1 MAERILSGK
10 IKQLVYTTEELS
22 QSPLSTTVIDN
33 GVLVYEKTS
42 SGQIKC
48 KIGDGNNVWS
58 GLNYI
63 DGNSENNNDFIVANI
78 DNEVNYKVN
87 SLNIIS
93 NCNYEWKEDVEL
105 PYKCVNSGAVIL
117 NNELHILGSSYKNF
131 NYNILKF
138 INSNVEETLDFGDIP
153 YEFTQG
159 NAIVYNNEIHILG
172 GYNSQTSHYKF
183 NSKTLTWEE
192 VSTLP
197 YDFYDGNA
205 IVYNNEI
212 HILGGYYNKKKH
224 YKWDGLTWTE
234 VSTLPYGFYNGAIC
248 NYNNEIHILGGY
260 SSSYNTKHYKWDG
273 LTWTEVST
281 LPYSNDKRFN
291 VIINDNKIY
300 MFNNS
305 SYIYIWDGEI
315 WSSIYNSTDR
325 TNSVILYNNI
335 FYIFG
340 CYDITSEHSN
350 IYSFNGNNNEKI
362 KTINY
367 YNLSNCNPLIYDDN
381 IYIFDSKYIE
391 TYKTSHYKLN
401 SETLTWEEV
410 STLPYDFSKQSI
422 LYNNEIHILG
432 DHYSIT
438 NYHYKFNSE
447 TLTWEE
453 VSTLPYYFR
462 RGSIVVYNDEIHI
475 LGSNY
480 STYKTSHYKFNSETL
495 TWEEVST
502 LPYDF
507 YDGNAIVYNN
517 EIHILGN
524 YNDSTTKT
532 SHYKFNSKTL
542 TWEEVS
548 TLPYDFSNGG
558 AFVYNNEI
566 HILGGGNTSDTR
578 TYHYKFNSSTSS
590 WVELDVLPYRFYDSS
605 SIIYNNKIHILGSS
619 NEFNYKSHYSYGKDM
634 SDLSNADILTI
645 TIDDNKE
652 VPLLKNKMDK
662 INPTGTGSFSMN
674 RAEGSTIGE
683 NSVALGSENIAS
695 YDYSSA
701 IGECCVSGNYNRYQF
716 NMSKITE
723 NDITKIQL
731 KITGEDSNQIF
742 SENDDVFI
750 ILEQD
755 NKHRLYKCKILSVTV
770 TDGLN
775 NDYDHY
781 LIIEDKNN
789 YFSSMNS
796 FHGYLFKSF
805 DVTGSRNINY
815 SHSEGYSCL
824 SSGYCSHAEGE
835 ETNATSYGSHAE
847 GYNTYA
853 NGVYS
858 HAEGDSCRA
867 NGNYSHAEGEYSY
880 ANGNLSHAE
889 NHSYA
894 NGSCSHSEGYTC
906 KANGEGSHAEG
917 DYTVANGIYSH
928 SEGEETIA
936 SSDFQ
941 HVQGM
946 YNVEDTSDTY
956 AHIVGGGT
964 SNDDRKNIH
973 TLDWNGNAVFSGDVT
988 ATKSDGTEVSLL
1000 SLKSTLD
1007 SIQVQNF
1014 YTGIEAPSNTLGEDG
1029 DLYLIT

>member
-1 MAERILSGK
+1 MHIIGGNGNSNKHYKYNGDSW
-10 IKQLVYTTEELS
+10 EE
-22 QSPLSTTVIDN
+22 VC
-33 GVLVYEKTS
+33 KTS
-42 SGQIKC
+42 LFTSYSTLC
-48 KIGDGNNVWS
+48 P
-58 GLNYI
+58 
-63 DGNSENNNDFIVANI
+63 
-78 DNEVNYKVN
+78 
-87 SLNIIS
+87 II
-93 NCNYEWKEDVEL
+93 C
-105 PYKCVNSGAVIL
+105 
-117 NNELHILGSSYKNF
+117 
-131 NYNILKF
+131 
-138 INSNVEETLDFGDIP
+138 
-153 YEFTQG
+153 
-159 NAIVYNNEIHILG
+159 NNEIHIFL
-172 GYNSQTSHYKF
+172 
-183 NSKTLTWEE
+183 
-192 VSTLP
+192 
-197 YDFYDGNA
+197 
-205 IVYNNEI
+205 
-212 HILGGYYNKKKH
+212 
-224 YKWDGLTWTE
+224 
-234 VSTLPYGFYNGAIC
+234 
-248 NYNNEIHILGGY
+248 
-260 SSSYNTKHYKWDG
+260 
-273 LTWTEVST
+273 
-281 LPYSNDKRFN
+281 
-291 VIINDNKIY
+291 
-300 MFNNS
+300 
-305 SYIYIWDGEI
+305 
-315 WSSIYNSTDR
+315 
-325 TNSVILYNNI
+325 
-335 FYIFG
+335 
-340 CYDITSEHSN
+340 
-350 IYSFNGNNNEKI
+350 I
-362 KTINY
+362 K
-367 YNLSNCNPLIYDDN
+367 
-381 IYIFDSKYIE
+381 
-391 TYKTSHYKLN
+391 
-401 SETLTWEEV
+401 
-410 STLPYDFSKQSI
+410 
-422 LYNNEIHILG
+422 
-432 DHYSIT
+432 
-438 NYHYKFNSE
+438 
-447 TLTWEE
+447 
-453 VSTLPYYFR
+453 
-462 RGSIVVYNDEIHI
+462 
-475 LGSNY
+475 
-480 STYKTSHYKFNSETL
+480 
-495 TWEEVST
+495 
-502 LPYDF
+502 
-507 YDGNAIVYNN
+507 
-517 EIHILGN
+517 
-524 YNDSTTKT
+524 
-532 SHYKFNSKTL
+532 
-542 TWEEVS
+542 
-548 TLPYDFSNGG
+548 
-558 AFVYNNEI
+558 
-566 HILGGGNTSDTR
+566 SDT
-578 TYHYKFNSSTSS
+578 TYHYKFNGIEWSE
-590 WVELDVLPYRFYDSS
+590 VENFLPKFDGKTVVYYRGEIHLLGGYCYNGS
-605 SIIYNNKIHILGSS
+605 SICRSHYKYNGVEWIEVSTLPFNLQKGYAFVINDELHIFGGSTISGDDYTRGWNHHYKWDGIEWTNVEDIPINYEYFKMSLFNSEIHIFSDNS
-619 NEFNYKSHYSYGKDM
+619 NKKLHYTFGKDF
-634 SDLSNADILTI
+634 SDLSNADILTV
-645 TIDDNKE
+645 TIDGNKE
-652 VPLLKNKMDK
+652 VPLLVNKMSK
-662 INPTGTGSFSMN
+662 NNPTGTGSLSLN
-674 RAEGSTIGE
+674 RAEGSEIGE
-683 NSVALGSENIAS
+683 NSVALGNNCIAS